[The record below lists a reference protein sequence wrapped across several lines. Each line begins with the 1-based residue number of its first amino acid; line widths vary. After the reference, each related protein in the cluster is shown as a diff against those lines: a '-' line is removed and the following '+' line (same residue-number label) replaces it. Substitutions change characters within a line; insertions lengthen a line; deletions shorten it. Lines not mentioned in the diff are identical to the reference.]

1 MIKLIFQEHSEILN
15 KSFLQ
20 KYNTY
25 INNYGQAKLII
36 PYSRTELVAP
46 FTIRDWKCE
55 TKYQA

>member
-25 INNYGQAKLII
+25 INNSGQAKLII
-36 PYSRTELVAP
+36 PYSRTELVAS
-46 FTIRDWKCE
+46 FTIRD
-55 TKYQA
+55 